1 MVPASR
7 SLDIAVIGSGIAGLS
22 AAWLLGQR
30 HRVTLYEAGARLGGH
45 SCTVDAPQA
54 DGSRVPVDMGFIVYN
69 EATYPNLTA
78 LFEHLGVASRP
89 SDMSFA
95 VSLGGGAFEYAGS
108 DLKGLFA
115 QPSNLASP
123 AFWTMLRD
131 LARFY
136 RTAPGDIAALDRDL
150 TSLGDY
156 LVARRYSRG
165 FIEHHILPQAAAI
178 WSTPAGRVRD
188 YPAAAFLRFCENHG
202 LLQLTGRPQWR
213 TVEGGARA
221 YVERLT
227 ARPAPPKRLNV
238 AVQAVRRK
246 PDGLHV
252 RTADGRVT
260 RHDHVVLA
268 THADEALA
276 MIDDAGPRERA
287 LLGAFSYSRNLAVLH
302 NDARLMPKRRAA
314 WASWNYVGDADHDRL
329 CVTYWMNRLQGIASD
344 TPLFVT
350 LNPHRTPRPGSIVA
364 SEVFTHPIFDAR
376 AIRAQRELWSLQGAG
391 NLWFCGAYFGAGFHE
406 DGLQAGLAV
415 AEQLGGVRRPW
426 RVADESGRIHV
437 TPPPAVPELAVA
449 S

>member
-7 SLDIAVIGSGIAGLS
+7 SLDIAVVGSGIAGLS
-22 AAWLLGQR
+22 AAWLLGER
-30 HRVTLYEAGARLGGH
+30 HRVTLYEADGRLGGH
-45 SCTVDAPQA
+45 SCTVEAPA
-54 DGSRVPVDMGFIVYN
+54 AAGGRVPVDMGFIVYN

-78 LFEHLGVASRP
+78 LFDHLKVKTRP
-89 SDMSFA
+89 TEMSFA

-123 AFWTMLRD
+123 AFWAMMRD
-131 LARFY
+131 LGRFY
-136 RTAPGDIAALDRDL
+136 RTAPSDIAVLDRDL

-156 LVARRYSRG
+156 LEARRYSRA
-165 FIEHHILPQAAAI
+165 FIDRHILPQAAAI

-202 LLQLTGRPQWR
+202 LLQLSGRPQWR

-221 YVERLT
+221 YVERL
-227 ARPAPPKRLNV
+227 AACPAPRKRLN
-238 AVQAVRRK
+238 ASVQAVRRL
-246 PDGLHV
+246 PGGLQLRTSDGNV
-252 RTADGRVT
+252 V

-268 THADEALA
+268 THADQALA
-276 MIDDAGPRERA
+276 IMEDAGQNERE
-287 LLGAFSYSRNLAVLH
+287 LLGAFSYNRNLAVLH
-302 NDARLMPKRRAA
+302 GDPALMPRRRAA
-314 WASWNYVGDADHDRL
+314 WAAWNYVGSRDDDRL
-329 CVTYWMNRLQGIASD
+329 CVTYWMNRLQGIDDA

-350 LNPHRTPRPGSIVA
+350 LNPPQPPRPDSILA
-364 SEVFTHPIFDAR
+364 SELFTHPIFNAG
-376 AIRAQRELWSLQGAG
+376 AIAAQRRLWSLQGNG

-406 DGLQAGLAV
+406 DGLQSGLAV

-437 TPPPAVPELAVA
+437 TARPMAPALAVA